1 MGGTPDS
8 EAAGG
13 TRLAVRVSPRPQAGC
28 GRRTLRMEPPPPETR
43 SKLRK
48 LRRLRAGCGL
58 RAPGSFPDAPEG
70 ADQPPA
76 RDLAHFRAR
85 RPGRS
90 PPYRHHLGPEPH
102 GSWWPDCGPGRAEAP
117 RGVADAGEGS
127 GERGRP
133 DLLRGGGGGARVRR
147 ALRAGW
153 GTTEPR
159 ADPPRPDPLT
169 CFVSLTLATVR
180 AASSAPKPTNPG
192 PGPSGARAGSAPRAD
207 PARGAPGG
215 LGEGRPPEHEP
226 RAPARAQRRGQGA
239 AAAGSLFF
247 LRLGLKCGRGRAAE
261 RLERAPPSG
270 VGAIGR
276 RRLRKIEW

>member
-48 LRRLRAGCGL
+48 LRRLRADCGL

-117 RGVADAGEGS
+117 RGGRRCGG
-127 GERGRP
+127 GERRARPPGPVARRRRRREGAQGPTRGLGHHRAPGRP
-133 DLLRGGGGGARVRR
+133 
-147 ALRAGW
+147 
-153 GTTEPR
+153 PQ
-159 ADPPRPDPLT
+159 PDPLT

-180 AASSAPKPTNPG
+180 AASCAPKPTNPG

-215 LGEGRPPEHEP
+215 LGEGRPPEQEP

-276 RRLRKIEW
+276 RRLRKTEW